1 MALKTYNSSQV
12 AGEVDE
18 PIMPS
23 LFDVKIF
30 PPASL
35 SALPIELLQQDIK
48 SISGFDAFEKIPAT
62 VQQTFGTGKHR
73 HYTGVQVDNM
83 IELSITANVNL
94 RGDDGTHATNLLTLK
109 KMKDLA
115 YNRATGQ
122 TGLTRDCVFK
132 MVVTRHTKDDK
143 IWMVATMEHCLFGE
157 GGVTGLDEV
166 NIETDEPVTLSF
178 TVKSDKNY
186 CETADSI

>member
-1 MALKTYNSSQV
+1 MIRTYNSSQV
-12 AGEVDE
+12 AGELAE
-18 PIMPS
+18 PIMNS

-35 SALPIELLQQDIK
+35 GALPIELLQQDIK

-62 VQQTFGTGKHR
+62 VQQTFGAGMHR

-83 IELSITANVNL
+83 IEMSISANVNL
-94 RGDDGTHATNLLTLK
+94 RGDDGTNATNLLTIK

-122 TGLTRDCVFK
+122 RGLTRDCVFK
-132 MVVTRHTKDDK
+132 MVVTRHTKDGK
-143 IWMVATMEHCLFGE
+143 IWQVATMEHCLFGDS
-157 GGVTGLDEV
+157 GVTGLDEV
-166 NIETDEPVTLSF
+166 NIESDDPVTLSF
-178 TVKSDKNY
+178 SVKSDKNY
-186 CETADSI
+186 LETADSI